1 MGKKVK
7 TGKQRKDKYYHL
19 AKETGYRSRAAFKLI
34 QLNRKFEFLQKSKVC
49 VDLCAAPGGWMQ
61 VAKQNMMAS
70 SIVIGVDL
78 YPIKSI
84 PGTIGLV
91 EDITTDKCRLAISRE
106 LKSWKVDVVLHDGAP
121 NVGANWVYDA
131 YQQCCLTLQA
141 LKLASG
147 ILKEGGWFVTKIF
160 RSRDYT
166 SLLWIF
172 KQLFRQVHS
181 TKPQAS
187 RKESAEIF
195 VVCQHYIAPAKLD
208 PKFFEA
214 KYAFKEIDAE
224 DGKMNILRK
233 KQVDKAKALGYPSD
247 VNVLYKEL
255 PVTKFVEHETPTV
268 LLQHATEI
276 FFDDDAILNH
286 PSTTAEIQACCK
298 DIRVLGRKDIRNLLK
313 WWKTLHEE
321 KVAADKK
328 AAKEEEGE
336 DGEEKTAKED
346 EEESMDEEEKDLMR
360 VSKEIDVLKDEE
372 RRELKRKKKK
382 VSKERTKLADK
393 MNLKMLLKGD
403 LGPTENDDE
412 EIFRLSQIR
421 TMDQLDL
428 VTGSKPEIVAESDD
442 EVMEVK
448 SKKIRYDVEKSQLD
462 DSGLYYNN
470 PEDSDDLEFESE
482 DEDADDIEKTVEK
495 KLVEAEFDSDE
506 EDGLGLEVSDDEAG
520 SDTDGPPRQKKQ
532 KKDKANKKDAK
543 NKKKMTAEEL
553 AKWGTVDEH
562 PLITK
567 LDNRTQLDRR
577 VAKAN
582 MWFDKDVFKNVEK
595 EDDEDFELD
604 KIATIL
610 KEKGKSVRDQ
620 RRSKWDEEEAKDE
633 RERRKA
639 LGKEVG
645 PKKSVSF
652 LNSER
657 GEVEMERKKKV
668 VKAEEEED
676 GYGTDSDTYTT
687 DSDDDDRN
695 LDDDFGS
702 DYDINDVFNDD
713 DDERPKKDQT
723 YKKVKKTPK
732 EKPVKLS
739 EEELALGSLMVNSKR
754 TKRDLVDAAWNRYT
768 FNDRDAGLPSWF
780 ERDEQENMRQ
790 EDPVPEALVNEY
802 RAKKVEINVRP
813 IRKVVEAKARKKKR
827 QQRRFDKM
835 KKKLETLME
844 APDVSDAEKARNIRA
859 LMKKAKA
866 PKKEVKYVV
875 AKKHNTA
882 KKLRIKGIKGPYKV
896 VDKRMKKDSRGKG
909 APKTG
914 KGGGKK
920 KR

>member
-61 VAKQNMMAS
+61 VAKQNMMSS

-106 LKSWKVDVVLHDGAP
+106 LKSWKVDVVLHDGSP
-121 NVGANWVYDA
+121 NVGMNWVYDA

-147 ILKEGGWFVTKIF
+147 ILKEGGWFVTKVF

-166 SLLWIF
+166 SLLWVF
-172 KQLFRQVHS
+172 KQLFKQVHS

-208 PKFFEA
+208 SKFFEP
-214 KYAFKEIDAE
+214 KYAFKEIAVE
-224 DGKMNILRK
+224 DGKMNVLKK

-255 PVTKFVEHETPTV
+255 PVTKFVEHETPTA

-276 FFDDDAILNH
+276 YFDDDSILKH

-313 WWKTLHEE
+313 WWKLLHDE

-328 AAKEEEGE
+328 AAKEDEDEDGDGEKKKGEGE
-336 DGEEKTAKED
+336 D
-346 EEESMDEEEKDLMR
+346 ESMDEEEKELMR

-382 VSKERTKLADK
+382 VSKERTKLAEK

-421 TMDQLDL
+421 TADQLDL
-428 VTGSKPEIVAESDD
+428 VTGSKPEIVAESDE

-448 SKKIRYDVEKSQLD
+448 PKTIRYDVEKSQLD

-470 PEDSDDLEFESE
+470 PEDSDDLEFESDEEE
-482 DEDADDIEKTVEK
+482 DFEKTVEK

-506 EDGLGLEVSDDEAG
+506 EDGLGLQVSDDEAG
-520 SDTDGPPRQKKQ
+520 SDGEGGPRQKKQ
-532 KKDKANKKDAK
+532 KKEKSDKKS

-553 AKWGTVDEH
+553 KKWGTVDEH
-562 PLITK
+562 PLLTK

-610 KEKGKSVRDQ
+610 KEKGKTVRDQ
-620 RRSKWDEEEAKDE
+620 QRSKWAEEEAKDE
-633 RERRKA
+633 KERKKA

-652 LNSER
+652 LNSEQ
-657 GEVEMERKKKV
+657 GEVENETKKRKLV
-668 VKAEEEED
+668 EEED

-695 LDDDFGS
+695 LDDEFGS
-702 DYDINDVFNDD
+702 DYDINDVFDD
-713 DDERPKKDQT
+713 GDTPKKDQKS
-723 YKKVKKTPK
+723 KKGKTPK

-780 ERDEQENMRQ
+780 EKDEKEHMTK

-866 PKKEVKYVV
+866 PKKEIKYVV
-875 AKKHNTA
+875 AKKHTTA

-896 VDKRMKKDSRGKG
+896 VDKRMKKDKRGKG
-909 APKTG
+909 APKA
-914 KGGGKK
+914 GGGKK